1 MELHNYMEEV
11 VKECLDEGLSSR
23 EDVCKCDRCKLDMLA
38 WALNRLS
45 PRYIVTNEGRV
56 YTKLQEINIQSRV
69 DVIRE
74 VTKAIEHI
82 KNNPRH

>member
-1 MELHNYMEEV
+1 
-11 VKECLDEGLSSR
+11 
-23 EDVCKCDRCKLDMLA
+23 KCDRCKLDMLA

>member
-11 VKECLDEGLSSR
+11 VKECLDEELPSR

-45 PRYIVTNEGRV
+45 PRYIVTDEGRV
-56 YTKLQEINIQSRV
+56 YTKLQEINIQFRV

-82 KNNPRH
+82 KKNPRH